1 MPLLLY
7 PFASSFI
14 EIVPLKEDVIEM
26 DGHKLIAS
34 HNIGFM
40 DPDMQFYEYKNFMFS
55 GVHCVYHGWGYGTD
69 ENGEIYLYWD
79 EETIY
84 DVNEIL
90 D

>member
-1 MPLLLY
+1 MLLCYTELHENIKK
-7 PFASSFI
+7 PF
-14 EIVPLKEDVIEM
+14 ENL
-26 DGHKLIAS
+26 LITFA
-34 HNIGFM
+34 FLV
-40 DPDMQFYEYKNFMFS
+40 FS